1 MGILLDRLTKKKL
14 LVSDGAWG
22 TMLQAA
28 GLTGGA
34 CPEEWNVTHPDE
46 VKKVARA
53 YQDAGC
59 DIVLS
64 NTFGGS
70 YCKLSKVGMGDR
82 VAELNKAG
90 AKISLAGAPNCIVAA
105 SIGPTGEFIE
115 PVGEMTA
122 DEMQAVFVEQIAA
135 IIHAGVKAL
144 CIETMSSIEE
154 AVCAVKAAKA
164 IDKNTD
170 VIVTMTFER
179 SPKGY
184 HTMMGVTPARA
195 ACELDAAGADIVG
208 ANCGNGPEQMI
219 AITREMRSQTKKP
232 ILIHANAGLPVLE
245 GTKTI
250 FKQTPQDMAQKV
262 RELVDAGASIIG
274 GCCGTTPAHI
284 VAIKQEIDK
293 LLEK

>member
-1 MGILLDRLTKKKL
+1 MGILLDRLAKKKL

-34 CPEEWNVTHPDE
+34 CPEEWNVTHPEE

-70 YCKLSKVGMGDR
+70 RAKLEKVGMGNR
-82 VAELNKAG
+82 VAELNEAG
-90 AKISLAGAPNCIVAA
+90 AKISVAGAPACVVAA
-105 SIGPTGEFIE
+105 SIGPTGEFLE
-115 PVGEMTA
+115 PVGEMT
-122 DEMQAVFVEQIAA
+122 EEQMEAIYSEQFAA
-135 IIHAGVKAL
+135 IFKGGVKAL
-144 CIETMSSIEE
+144 CIETMSSLEE
-154 AVCAVKAAKA
+154 AACAIRAAKKLNPTFD
-164 IDKNTD
+164 I
-170 VIVTMTFER
+170 ICTMTFEG

-184 HTMMGVTPARA
+184 KTMMGVDCQKA
-195 ACELDAAGADIVG
+195 AEGLEAAGADVIG

-219 AITREMRSQTKKP
+219 TITKEMRKYTKKP
-232 ILIHANAGLPVLE
+232 ILIHANAGLPVLV
-245 GTKTI
+245 GTKTT
-250 FKQTPQDMAQKV
+250 FKQTPEDMAGKV
-262 RELVDAGASIIG
+262 RELVDAGAQIIG

-284 VAIKQEIDK
+284 AAIKKEIDK
-293 LLEK
+293 LRG